1 MPCVLLLAAYLLY
14 LWGVNASNELWDP
27 ERIVVGIESSCDDTS
42 VAVLRGNQVLANVTA
57 NQDVHIQ
64 YGGVVP
70 ELASRA
76 HQTNIIPVLHQAISK
91 ANIRKEQVDLIA
103 YTRGPG
109 LLGSLMVGSAVAKG
123 LSLSLQKPLV
133 DVNHMEAHILAHFI
147 EGAEVQGQTPPQ
159 FPFICLTISG
169 GHTQLVK
176 VNGVLDMEILG
187 ETLDDAAG
195 EAFDKG
201 AKMMGL
207 PYPGGPEIDQ
217 LAKFGDPLAF
227 PFPTPQAP
235 DLSFS
240 FSGLKT
246 SLLYLI
252 QNKEEG
258 WIKNH
263 LEDLAASYQQTIL
276 KVLFQKLTLAVR
288 HTGILRVVVAGGVSA
303 NQGFRT
309 EALVWAK
316 EQKVQLHIP
325 AISYCTD
332 NGAMIA
338 MAGHLAYHAGR
349 LGHLNQGATAK
360 WTLGSGLI
368 DH

>member
-1 MPCVLLLAAYLLY
+1 VAAYLLY
-14 LWGVNASNELWDP
+14 LWAVNASNELWDP
-27 ERIVVGIESSCDDTS
+27 KRVVLGIESSCDDTS
-42 VAVLRGNQVLANVTA
+42 VAVLRGNRVLANVTA

-76 HQTNIIPVLHQAISK
+76 HQTNIIPVLHQAISQ
-91 ANIRKEQVDLIA
+91 ANIRKEEVDLIA

-123 LSLSLQKPLV
+123 LALAFKKPLI
-133 DVNHMEAHILAHFI
+133 DVNHMEAHLLAHFI
-147 EGAEVQGQTPPQ
+147 EGADIHGQAPPA

-176 VNGVLDMEILG
+176 VNSVLEMDILG

-201 AKMMGL
+201 AKMLGL
-207 PYPGGPEIDQ
+207 PYPGGPEIDR
-217 LAKFGDPLAF
+217 LAQRGNPNAF
-227 PFPTPQAP
+227 PFPTPQVPAF
-235 DLSFS
+235 SFS

-246 SLLYLI
+246 SLLYLV
-252 QNKEEG
+252 QNKKED
-258 WIKNH
+258 WIKTH
-263 LEDLAASYQQTIL
+263 LEDLAASYQQAIL
-276 KVLFQKLTLAVR
+276 HVLLQKLTFTIQE
-288 HTGILRVVVAGGVSA
+288 TGLHRVVLAGGVSA
-303 NQGFRT
+303 NQGLRNQ
-309 EALVWAK
+309 AIDWAQK
-316 EQKVQLHIP
+316 HKVQLHIP
-325 AISYCTD
+325 ALSYCTD

-338 MAGHLAYHAGR
+338 MAGHLAFHAGR
-349 LGHLNQGATAK
+349 LGHLHHGATAK
-360 WTLGSGLI
+360 WQLGSGLV

>member
-1 MPCVLLLAAYLLY
+1 M
-14 LWGVNASNELWDP
+14 
-27 ERIVVGIESSCDDTS
+27 VVGIESSCDDTS
-42 VAVLRGNQVLANVTA
+42 VAVLRGNRVLSNVTA

-76 HQTNIIPVLHQAISK
+76 HQTNIIPVLHQAISS
-91 ANIRKEQVDLIA
+91 ANIQKEEVDLIA

-123 LSLSLQKPLV
+123 LALALQKPLV

-147 EGAEVQGQTPPQ
+147 EGADIHGQLSPD

-169 GHTQLVK
+169 GHTQLVL
-176 VNGVLDMEILG
+176 VNGITDMQILG

-201 AKMMGL
+201 AKMLGL
-207 PYPGGPEIDQ
+207 PYPGGPEIDR
-217 LAKFGDPLAF
+217 LAQTGNPGAF
-227 PFPTPQAP
+227 PFPTPQVPA
-235 DLSFS
+235 LSFS

-246 SLLYLI
+246 SLLYLLQSRDKNWI
-252 QNKEEG
+252 QK
-258 WIKNH
+258 H
-263 LEDLAASYQQTIL
+263 LEDLAASYQQAIL
-276 KVLFQKLTLAVR
+276 HVLLQKLTNAVQ
-288 HTGILRVVVAGGVSA
+288 TTQIQRVVLAGGVSA
-303 NQGFRT
+303 NRGLRNQIVG
-309 EALVWAK
+309 WA
-316 EQKVQLHIP
+316 QKHSVEIHIP
-325 AISYCTD
+325 ALSYCTD

-338 MAGHLAYHAGR
+338 MAGHLAFHAGR
-349 LGHLNQGATAK
+349 KGKVQQGAMAK
-360 WTLGSGLI
+360 WALGSGFI